1 MFSFFEAKEWLID
14 LAILG
19 GLTVQEAESSE
30 TLEAIALYMANNQE
44 VDIIT

>member
-1 MFSFFEAKEWLID
+1 MFSLFEAHQWLID

-19 GLTVQEAESSE
+19 GLAVEEAESSE
-30 TLEAIALYMANNQE
+30 TLEAVASYMTHNQE

>member
-1 MFSFFEAKEWLID
+1 MFSFLEAHEWLID

-19 GLTVQEAESSE
+19 GLTVEEAESSE
-30 TLEAIALYMANNQE
+30 TLRAIASCMARNQE